1 MRRSLL
7 GLAVAVG
14 LCLAAFAA
22 AQEAPAPTPSP
33 KPHKPPSKN
42 AKNAKPDRPPVDFSG
57 VWELDTKASHGVVKA
72 LENSAFKVQ
81 QTGNRIT
88 IEPIGQ
94 NSSEHLMADQIIVD
108 GKQYEKNLGKDK
120 GTVIAKWGND
130 GTSLWMEAV
139 SGSNEDPRAAVQRMV
154 WRLQDFGNTWT
165 RQSWTISG
173 AGSKQTFLIFRRRPP
188 DWVPTIVF
196 PTPQAPTPAA
206 P

>member
-1 MRRSLL
+1 MRGAPI
-7 GLAVAVG
+7 GLRLAAG
-14 LCLAAFAA
+14 LCLAALAA
-22 AQEAPAPTPSP
+22 AQEVPVPTPSP
-33 KPHKPPSKN
+33 KPPSK
-42 AKNAKPDRPPVDFSG
+42 KAKPGRPPVDFSG
-57 VWELDTKASHGVVKA
+57 VWELDTKTSHGVVKA
-72 LENSAFKVQ
+72 LENSAIRVQ

-94 NSSEHLMADQIIVD
+94 NASQHLMADQIVVD
-108 GKQYEKNLGKDK
+108 GKQYEKNLGRDK

-139 SGSNEDPRAAVQRMV
+139 SGNNEDPRAAVQRMV

-196 PTPQAPTPAA
+196 PTPQVPTPTA